1 MPRTGLV
8 IHRHLKSWP
17 CITGVATPG
26 HYPNIQST
34 SELNPLA
41 VSLCFFLSVLC
52 TAHSKLKNLL
62 CCLRRFLSVSLC
74 FSLFLSV
81 CALCYTVETK
91 TCYVAC
97 AGFCLFLSVCALYYT
112 VETKNL
118 LCCLRRFLSVSLC
131 FSLFLSV
138 CALCYTVETKNL
150 FCCLRRFSFVSL
162 CFFLSVLCT
171 TQAKLKTCYCCLRRF
186 LSVSLC
192 FSLSVLCATQSK
204 LKTCSVACAG
214 FRLFL
219 SVSFCLCS
227 VLHSRN

>member
-52 TAHSKLKNLL
+52 TTQSKLKT
-62 CCLRRFLSVSLC
+62 CYVACAGFLSVSLC
-74 FSLFLSV
+74 FSLSV
-81 CALCYTVETK
+81 LCATQSKLK

-118 LCCLRRFLSVSLC
+118 FCCLRRFLSVSLC
-131 FSLFLSV
+131 FSLSV
-138 CALCYTVETKNL
+138 LCPTQSKLKTCSVACAGFRL
-150 FCCLRRFSFVSL
+150 FSL

-171 TQAKLKTCYCCLRRF
+171 TQSKLKTCYCCLRRF